1 MKDEQLI
8 KLNIKIL
15 ALNSRLHAIEDLFL
29 AKHPELKQDLSDVF
43 LRYMEEG
50 IRAAGT
56 EVGLSINEFL
66 KAKDDI
72 QKMR

>member
-1 MKDEQLI
+1 MDEQLI
-8 KLNIKIL
+8 KLKIL
-15 ALNSRLHAIEDLFL
+15 TLNSRLHALEDVLV
-29 AKHPELKQDLSDVF
+29 AKYPEVKQDLSDAF
-43 LRYMEEG
+43 MRYMEEG
-50 IRAAGT
+50 IRAAGK